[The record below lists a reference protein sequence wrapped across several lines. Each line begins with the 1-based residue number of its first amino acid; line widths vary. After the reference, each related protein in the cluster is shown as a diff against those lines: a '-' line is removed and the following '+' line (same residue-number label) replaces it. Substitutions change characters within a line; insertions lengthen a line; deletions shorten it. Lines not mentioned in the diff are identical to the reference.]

1 MPLYKHMDWF
11 NALHKKHGVLS
22 SSQAS
27 QVIRRALGAKCQR
40 VLEDAGVFK
49 LDEAGQ
55 QGFLRFVQTLGYQ
68 RLS

>member
-1 MPLYKHMDWF
+1 M
-11 NALHKKHGVLS
+11 LS
-22 SSQAS
+22 ASQAS